1 MPIFAPDLPE
11 IHFCLLIHYL
21 SPQYC
26 LLAALLFY
34 LLPGDVTYVAVAGL
48 FLTMK
53 VSGGGGRGRRGR
65 GGEKLKYV
73 FIPRLGHFLESL
85 STYSVH
91 WKIRLVEF
99 FRMNKVNSTEYTRYT
114 DCWITGK
121 L

>member
-1 MPIFAPDLPE
+1 M
-11 IHFCLLIHYL
+11 